1 MAGLEAIQAWNNE
14 FMRLN
19 GIPPSRMANNESM
32 MDYFK
37 TISRNGGYR
46 LPPPLN
52 AAPAPAPAP
61 AVPAPIKPPSVA
73 TALAAAREVVRL
85 LEAM

>member
-1 MAGLEAIQAWNNE
+1 VAGLEAIQAWNNE

-37 TISRNGGYR
+37 TISRNGGYK
-46 LPPPLN
+46 LPSPLN
-52 AAPAPAPAP
+52 AAPAPT
-61 AVPAPIKPPSVA
+61 VPTPIKPPSVA

>member
-37 TISRNGGYR
+37 TISRNGGYK

-52 AAPAPAPAP
+52 AAPAP
-61 AVPAPIKPPSVA
+61 AVPAPIKPPSVV